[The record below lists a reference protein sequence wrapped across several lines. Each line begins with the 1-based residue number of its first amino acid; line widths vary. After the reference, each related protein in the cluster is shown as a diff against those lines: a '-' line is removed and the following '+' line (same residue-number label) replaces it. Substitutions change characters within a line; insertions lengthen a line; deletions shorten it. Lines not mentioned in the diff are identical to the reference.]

1 MHSTFFQIPLIL
13 FLHTHLTSTQST
25 NLPPPPP
32 GLFTA
37 QTRITI
43 SNTSVSAA
51 WTALTD
57 FSAYATWNPF
67 VRRAIVVSPLPL
79 NLTLPEQYPVVGKD
93 LYLRTQIPPLPFPVN
108 ENTPDD
114 PLSTQF
120 AYEKITV
127 VDKEKGWLAWKYQPD
142 TLLQAERWQAVSDA
156 GNGGILY
163 ESYEVF
169 DGVLAGVL
177 RESMGEG
184 LQKGFEAQGEGLKM
198 LLEGLA

>member
-43 SNTSVSAA
+43 SNTTVSAA

-127 VDKEKGWLAWKYQPD
+127 VDEEKGWLAWKYQPD

-177 RESMGEG
+177 RESMEEG